1 MTDPAID
8 AIRNVRHQISRECD
22 NDVAR
27 LIEHYKKMQDSFTGR
42 IIRGPE
48 ADATQRVSVLGSTES
63 SEPSE

>member
-8 AIRNVRHQISRECD
+8 AIRKVRHQISRDCD

-27 LIEHYKKMQDSFTGR
+27 LIERYKKMQDSFTGR

-48 ADATQRVSVLGSTES
+48 ADATQQGVASDGAAAKVGLT
-63 SEPSE
+63 